1 MSQPKDKEDNPIR
14 ILIVD
19 DHPVVREGMAA
30 LIERRPDLTVVG
42 EARDGEE
49 ALSLFRQSRPDVTL
63 IDLRMPKMNGVEVIR
78 SLRQAFPE
86 ARFIVLTTFDGD
98 EDIYRALEAGA
109 RAYLLKDTPRD
120 ELLSTI
126 RAVHAGQKHIP
137 PELAARLTERMFT
150 PELTARELDVLH
162 EIVAGKSNREIGQ
175 ALSISEGTVKVHVNS
190 LLGKLGVS
198 DRTQAVTVAL
208 KRGLVHL

>member
-1 MSQPKDKEDNPIR
+1 MSDQNENVQIR

-30 LIERRPDLTVVG
+30 LIDRRPDLIVVG
-42 EARDGEE
+42 EAKDGEE
-49 ALSLFRQSRPDVTL
+49 ALTLFRQLRPDITL
-63 IDLRMPKMNGVEVIR
+63 IDLRMPKLNGVDVIR
-78 SLRQAFPE
+78 TLRGESPA

-126 RAVHAGQKHIP
+126 RTVHAGQKHIP
-137 PELAARLTERMFT
+137 AELATRLTERMFT
-150 PELTARELDVLH
+150 PELTAREQEVLQ

-175 ALSISEGTVKVHVNS
+175 TLSISEGTVKVHVNS
-190 LLGKLGVS
+190 LLGKLGVG

>member
-1 MSQPKDKEDNPIR
+1 MSDQNETVQIR

-30 LIERRPDLTVVG
+30 LIDRRPDLTVVG
-42 EARDGEE
+42 EAKDGEE
-49 ALSLFRQSRPDVTL
+49 ALTLFRQLGPDITL
-63 IDLRMPKMNGVEVIR
+63 IDLRMPKLNGVDVIR
-78 SLRQAFPE
+78 TLRGESPA

-126 RAVHAGQKHIP
+126 RTVHAGQKHIP
-137 PELAARLTERMFT
+137 AELAARLTERMFT
-150 PELTARELDVLH
+150 PELTAREQEVLQ

-175 ALSISEGTVKVHVNS
+175 TLSISEGTVKVHVNS
-190 LLGKLGVS
+190 LLGKLGVG